1 MLHREGRHWAGACV
15 FLLRQRARLALGGQ
29 APATN
34 AKERLRE
41 LIDRYADAEVFDGD
55 EVDGPAG
62 NGFGGPH

>member
-1 MLHREGRHWAGACV
+1 MLHREGSG
-15 FLLRQRARLALGGQ
+15 RAALAYFYFDNESGSALGGQ

-34 AKERLRE
+34 TKERLRE